1 MCMSKIIFKPIF
13 NQSESF
19 VWDDFVNIG
28 AASRLGT
35 YNMVTT
41 ADKYVYKMD
50 EYRKNWKSRSFNFA
64 FGAYD
69 NSQMIGFVHG
79 YCLDRVGYVAELYI
93 LPDYQ
98 GLKIGSSLLT
108 MAENVAVYGANKM
121 ELTALGTQRAMSY
134 YPKRGYT
141 IRLAPNGF
149 EKKLVKRPHCQTVP
163 VFKVTRPIA
172 VACAKIASV
181 YGDTFDAKQ
190 INSSHAPMFIYS
202 NEQGEITGFGVSGGD
217 GGNIKTYVAPH
228 NDVNWIRGRLMKSF
242 AELSK

>member
-1 MCMSKIIFKPIF
+1 MSDIIFKPIF
-13 NQSESF
+13 NQSEF
-19 VWDDFVNIG
+19 CVWDNFIDIG

-35 YNMVTT
+35 YGIVTLN
-41 ADKYVYKMD
+41 DKCIYKMN
-50 EYRKNWKSRSFNFA
+50 EYKNNWKRRSFNFA

-69 NSQMIGFVHG
+69 NSQMIGFVQG
-79 YCLDRVGYVAELYI
+79 YCLDRVGYIAELYI

-149 EKKLVKRPHCQTVP
+149 EKKLVKRPCCQTVP

-172 VACAKIASV
+172 KACAQIASV
-181 YGDTFDAKQ
+181 HGDTFDAAQ
-190 INSSHAPMFIYS
+190 INSSHAPMFIYVNVQS
-202 NEQGEITGFGVSGGD
+202 EITGFGLAGGD
-217 GGNIKTYVAPH
+217 NGNIKTYVAPH
-228 NDVNWIRGRLMKSF
+228 NDVDWIRKRLIKSF

>member
-1 MCMSKIIFKPIF
+1 MSEIILKPIF
-13 NQSESF
+13 NQSES
-19 VWDDFVNIG
+19 WIDFINVG

-41 ADKYVYKMD
+41 DDKYVYRMD
-50 EYRKNWKSRSFNFA
+50 EYKKNWKRRSFNFA

-69 NSQMIGFVHG
+69 SSKMVGFVQG
-79 YCLDRVGYVAELYI
+79 YCLDRVGHIAELYM

-98 GLKIGSSLLT
+98 GLKIGSRLLT
-108 MAENVAVYGANKM
+108 MAENVAVYGANRM
-121 ELTALGTQRAMSY
+121 ELTALGTQRALSY

-141 IRLAPNGF
+141 IFVMPNGF
-149 EKKLVKRPHCQTVP
+149 EKKLVTRPHCQTVP
-163 VFKVTRPIA
+163 VFRVTRPIA
-172 VACAKIASV
+172 GACAKIASV

-202 NEQGEITGFGVSGGD
+202 NINGDITGFGVSD
-217 GGNIKTYVAPH
+217 SDNGNIKTYAAPN
-228 NDVNWIRGRLMKSF
+228 NDIDWIRGRLIKSF